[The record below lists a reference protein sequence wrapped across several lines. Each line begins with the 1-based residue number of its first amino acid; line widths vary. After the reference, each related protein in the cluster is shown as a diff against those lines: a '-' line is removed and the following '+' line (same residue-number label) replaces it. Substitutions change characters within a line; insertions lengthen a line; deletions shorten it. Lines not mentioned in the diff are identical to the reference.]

1 MFDFRIDDQ
10 CHEKQVLVNSELHC
24 IFQTLV
30 VSKKK
35 DNMILFRGLKFG
47 KWNQKNFKTL
57 FGKDLLF
64 LRNQEAH
71 KCHNIP
77 NQSTCQTTK
86 NPVLKTAKLLQEH
99 PKWPLKQPSWVFG
112 QFTL

>member
-35 DNMILFRGLKFG
+35 DNMILFQGLKFG
-47 KWNQKNFKTL
+47 TWNQKNFKTL
-57 FGKDLLF
+57 FIRQGPTYSQKP
-64 LRNQEAH
+64 RGPQMPQYS
-71 KCHNIP
+71 K
-77 NQSTCQTTK
+77 
-86 NPVLKTAKLLQEH
+86 
-99 PKWPLKQPSWVFG
+99 
-112 QFTL
+112 